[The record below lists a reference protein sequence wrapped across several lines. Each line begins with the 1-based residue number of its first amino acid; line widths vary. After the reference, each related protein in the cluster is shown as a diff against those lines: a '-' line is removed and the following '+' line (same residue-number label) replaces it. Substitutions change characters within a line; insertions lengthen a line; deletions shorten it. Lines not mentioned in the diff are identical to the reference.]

1 MTEIIVTDS
10 TLQTEQSHEAD
21 GAHGSEGA
29 IPAGKSRYDILD
41 LFELLWVKTQ
51 ALIFTGL
58 DESTI
63 PHSRRFL
70 IQVEPTLQSLQSQED
85 TDGNMQITIED
96 NGPKVG

>member
-1 MTEIIVTDS
+1 M
-10 TLQTEQSHEAD
+10 
-21 GAHGSEGA
+21 
-29 IPAGKSRYDILD
+29 PANNSVQNILIRR
-41 LFELLWVKTQ
+41 LT
-51 ALIFTGL
+51 

-96 NGPKVG
+96 NGPKVRGNAIKGLEVAVGITQR

>member
-1 MTEIIVTDS
+1 MQNYFDVVFRPL
-10 TLQTEQSHEAD
+10 TLS
-21 GAHGSEGA
+21 G
-29 IPAGKSRYDILD
+29 P
-41 LFELLWVKTQ
+41 
-51 ALIFTGL
+51 

-96 NGPKVG
+96 NGPKVGAWCTIRQIVA